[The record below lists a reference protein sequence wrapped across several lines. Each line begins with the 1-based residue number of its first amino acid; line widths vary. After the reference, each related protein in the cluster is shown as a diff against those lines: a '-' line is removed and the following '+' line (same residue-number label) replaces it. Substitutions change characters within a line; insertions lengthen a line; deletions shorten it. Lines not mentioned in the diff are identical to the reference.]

1 MSQISKGA
9 VSVWLLGRFEGEACK
24 ILVSR
29 PNCCVFAGYLFMN
42 DRLVIRNVWIS
53 SWVLSL
59 SLFGDA
65 LLYVILPVHANAFGV
80 SMFMVGLLL
89 AVNRIIRTF
98 AYGFIADFAERIGLK
113 KMCLI
118 ACLSA
123 TLSTAGYGFLEGEIL
138 LSISRMVW
146 GLSFAALLLVT
157 LSYASANPL
166 KTGTRIGL
174 SRSVEQVG
182 PLLAMTVGVWLA
194 TIIGPRDV
202 FLYLSLA
209 TAVSICLAF
218 RLNDSCQQRRVKRPL
233 ARDEIVPRPD
243 SLDLL
248 IFWMGAGI
256 DGVFTVS
263 ISLMWAQHLS
273 TETAILIG
281 GSILAGRRLSEML
294 IAPCAG
300 IIADRFG
307 IRLPLFLSIT
317 LTIAGFGLIGGGQLM
332 LGSIALI
339 ISRGALGTLFPAAVA
354 CIYPVDK
361 VKALARNQT
370 WRDVGAA
377 AGPLV
382 AGACLAFI
390 GPEIMHICV
399 ALAFIFAL
407 TMFTRS
413 PGWRLI
419 IQPS

>member
-1 MSQISKGA
+1 
-9 VSVWLLGRFEGEACK
+9 
-24 ILVSR
+24 
-29 PNCCVFAGYLFMN
+29 MN

-65 LLYVILPVHANAFGV
+65 LLYVILPVHADAFGV
-80 SMFMVGLLL
+80 SMLMVGFLL

-98 AYGFIADFAERIGLK
+98 AYGLIADLAERIGLK

-118 ACLSA
+118 AALSA

-138 LSISRMVW
+138 LTISRMVW

-157 LSYASANPL
+157 LSYAAANPS

-182 PLLAMTVGVWLA
+182 PLLAMTVGAWLA
-194 TIIGPRDV
+194 AIAGPRDV

-218 RLNDSCQQRRVKRPL
+218 GLNDAGQKRRIKRPMV
-233 ARDEIVPRPD
+233 RDKIFPRPD

-263 ISLMWAQHLS
+263 ISLMWAQYLS

-294 IAPCAG
+294 IAPFAG
-300 IIADRFG
+300 MIADRFG
-307 IRLPLFLSIT
+307 IRSPLVLAIT
-317 LTIAGFGLIGGGQLM
+317 LTIAGFGLIGGGLLM

-339 ISRGALGTLFPAAVA
+339 VSRGALGTLFPAAVA
-354 CIYPVDK
+354 RIYPEDK
-361 VKALARNQT
+361 INALAPNQT

-377 AGPLV
+377 AGPLA

-390 GPEIMHICV
+390 GPELMHIFV

-407 TMFTRS
+407 AMFVRS
-413 PGWRLI
+413 SGWRLI
-419 IQPS
+419 TQPA

>member
-1 MSQISKGA
+1 
-9 VSVWLLGRFEGEACK
+9 
-24 ILVSR
+24 
-29 PNCCVFAGYLFMN
+29 MN
-42 DRLVIRNVWIS
+42 DRLVMRNVWIS

-65 LLYVILPVHANAFGV
+65 LLYVILPVHADAFGV
-80 SMFMVGLLL
+80 SMLMVGFLL

-98 AYGFIADFAERIGLK
+98 AYGLIADLAERIGVK
-113 KMCLI
+113 NMCLI
-118 ACLSA
+118 GAAGA
-123 TLSTAGYGFLEGEIL
+123 TLSTAGYGLFAGQTL
-138 LSISRMVW
+138 LIISRMVW

-157 LSYASANPL
+157 LSYAATNPL

-182 PLLAMTVGVWLA
+182 PLVAMTVGAWLA
-194 TIIGPRDV
+194 TIAGPRDV
-202 FLYLSLA
+202 FLYLSVA

-218 RLNDSCQQRRVKRPL
+218 GLNESSQQKLIKRPI
-233 ARDEIVPRPD
+233 ARDKIFPRPD

-263 ISLMWAQHLS
+263 ISLMWAQYLS
-273 TETAILIG
+273 SEMAILIG
-281 GSILAGRRLSEML
+281 GSVLAGRRLSEML

-300 IIADRFG
+300 IISDRFG
-307 IRLPLFLSIT
+307 IRLPLLLAIA
-317 LTIAGFGLIGGGQLM
+317 LTILGFGLIGAELLT

-339 ISRGALGTLFPAAVA
+339 VSRGALGTLFPAAVA
-354 CIYPVDK
+354 RIYPEGK

-382 AGACLAFI
+382 TGACLAFI
-390 GPEIMHICV
+390 AAEMMHV
-399 ALAFIFAL
+399 FVSLAFII
-407 TMFTRS
+407 TFTIFVRS
-413 PGWRLI
+413 SGWRAI
-419 IQPS
+419 SQPAELTS

>member
-1 MSQISKGA
+1 
-9 VSVWLLGRFEGEACK
+9 
-24 ILVSR
+24 
-29 PNCCVFAGYLFMN
+29 MN

-65 LLYVILPVHANAFGV
+65 LLYVILPVHADAFGV
-80 SMFMVGLLL
+80 SMFMVGFLL
-89 AVNRIIRTF
+89 AVNRIIRIF
-98 AYGFIADFAERIGLK
+98 AYGLIANLAGLIGLK
-113 KMCLI
+113 KLCLI
-118 ACLSA
+118 AALSA

-138 LSISRMVW
+138 LTVSRMIW

-157 LSYASANPL
+157 LSYAAANPS

-174 SRSVEQVG
+174 SRSIEQVG
-182 PLLAMTVGVWLA
+182 PLLAMTVGAWLA
-194 TIIGPRDV
+194 AIAGPRDA
-202 FLYLSLA
+202 FLFLSLA

-218 RLNDSCQQRRVKRPL
+218 GLNDSGHRRQIKRSM
-233 ARDEIVPRPD
+233 AREKFFSKPN

-263 ISLMWAQHLS
+263 ISLMWAQYLS
-273 TETAILIG
+273 TEMAILIG
-281 GSILAGRRLSEML
+281 GSILAGRRLSELL

-307 IRLPLFLSIT
+307 IRSPLVLAIAIT
-317 LTIAGFGLIGGGQLM
+317 ILGFGFIGCGLLM
-332 LGSIALI
+332 LGSIALV

-354 CIYPVDK
+354 LIYPEEK
-361 VKALARNQT
+361 IKALARNQT

-377 AGPLV
+377 AGPLA
-382 AGACLAFI
+382 AGACLAFTE
-390 GPEIMHICV
+390 PEIMHVIV
-399 ALAFIFAL
+399 AIAFIFVL
-407 TMFTRS
+407 TMFVRS

-419 IQPS
+419 TRPAKAPTLNNS

>member
-1 MSQISKGA
+1 
-9 VSVWLLGRFEGEACK
+9 
-24 ILVSR
+24 
-29 PNCCVFAGYLFMN
+29 MN
-42 DRLVIRNVWIS
+42 DRMVIRNVWIS

-65 LLYVILPVHANAFGV
+65 LLYVILPVHAEAFGV
-80 SMFMVGLLL
+80 SMLMVGFLL

-98 AYGFIADFAERIGLK
+98 AYGLIAVWAERVGLK

-118 ACLSA
+118 AALSA
-123 TLSTAGYGFLEGEIL
+123 TLSTAGYGFLEGNIL
-138 LSISRMVW
+138 LTISRMVW

-157 LSYASANPL
+157 LSYAAANPL

-182 PLLAMTVGVWLA
+182 PLLAMTIGAWLA
-194 TIIGPRDV
+194 AIVGPRDV

-209 TAVSICLAF
+209 TAVSICLTF
-218 RLNDSCQQRRVKRPL
+218 GLNDSGQQKQVKRPM
-233 ARDEIVPRPD
+233 ARDKVFPKPD

-263 ISLMWAQHLS
+263 ISLMWAQYLS
-273 TETAILIG
+273 TEVAILIG

-307 IRLPLFLSIT
+307 IRSPLFLAIAIT
-317 LTIAGFGLIGGGQLM
+317 VVGFGLIGCGLLM
-332 LGSIALI
+332 LGSIALV

-354 CIYPVDK
+354 RIYPEEK
-361 VKALARNQT
+361 IKALARNQT

-377 AGPLV
+377 AGPLA

-390 GPEIMHICV
+390 EPEIMHIIV

-407 TMFTRS
+407 TMFVRS

-419 IQPS
+419 TKPA

>member
-1 MSQISKGA
+1 
-9 VSVWLLGRFEGEACK
+9 
-24 ILVSR
+24 
-29 PNCCVFAGYLFMN
+29 MN
-42 DRLVIRNVWIS
+42 DRLVIRNVCIS

-65 LLYVILPVHANAFGV
+65 LLYVILPVHADAFGV
-80 SMFMVGLLL
+80 SMLMVGFLL

-98 AYGFIADFAERIGLK
+98 AYGLIANLAERIGLK

-118 ACLSA
+118 AALSA

-138 LSISRMVW
+138 LTVSRMVW

-157 LSYASANPL
+157 LSYAAANPL

-182 PLLAMTVGVWLA
+182 PLLAMTVGAWLA
-194 TIIGPRDV
+194 GIAGPRDV

-218 RLNDSCQQRRVKRPL
+218 GLNDAGQKRRVKRPM
-233 ARDEIVPRPD
+233 ARDKVFPRPD

-263 ISLMWAQHLS
+263 ISLMWAQYLS

-300 IIADRFG
+300 VIADRFG
-307 IRLPLFLSIT
+307 IRSPLVLAIA
-317 LTIAGFGLIGGGQLM
+317 LTIAGFGLIGGGLLM

-354 CIYPVDK
+354 RIYPEDK
-361 VKALARNQT
+361 IKALARNQT

-377 AGPLV
+377 AGPLA
-382 AGACLAFI
+382 AGAFLAFA
-390 GPEIMHICV
+390 GPKIMHIFV

-407 TMFTRS
+407 AMFVRS
-413 PGWRLI
+413 SGWRLI
-419 IQPS
+419 TQPA

>member
-1 MSQISKGA
+1 MD
-9 VSVWLLGRFEGEACK
+9 
-24 ILVSR
+24 
-29 PNCCVFAGYLFMN
+29 
-42 DRLVIRNVWIS
+42 DRLVSRNVWIS

-65 LLYVILPVHANAFGV
+65 LLYVILPVHADAFGV
-80 SMFMVGLLL
+80 SMLMVGFLL

-98 AYGFIADFAERIGLK
+98 AYGFIADLAERIGLK

-118 ACLSA
+118 AASSA
-123 TLSTAGYGFLEGEIL
+123 TLSTAGYGFFEGVVL
-138 LSISRMVW
+138 LTISRTVW

-157 LSYASANPL
+157 LSYAAANPI
-166 KTGTRIGL
+166 KTGTRIGI

-182 PLLAMTVGVWLA
+182 PLLAMTVGAWLA
-194 TIIGPRDV
+194 IFAGPRDI

-218 RLNDSCQQRRVKRPL
+218 GLNDPGKERRIKRPMV
-233 ARDEIVPRPD
+233 RDKIFPKPD

-263 ISLMWAQHLS
+263 ISLMWAQYLS
-273 TETAILIG
+273 TEVAILIG
-281 GSILAGRRLSEML
+281 GSILAGRRLSELM

-307 IRLPLFLSIT
+307 IRTPLFLAIA
-317 LTIAGFGLIGGGQLM
+317 LTIVGFGFIGVGLLM
-332 LGSIALI
+332 LGSIFLV

-354 CIYPVDK
+354 RIYPK
-361 VKALARNQT
+361 EKIKALARNQT

-377 AGPLV
+377 VGPLA
-382 AGACLAFI
+382 AGACLAFS
-390 GPEIMHICV
+390 GPEIMHIIV
-399 ALAFIFAL
+399 AFAFIFA
-407 TMFTRS
+407 FTLFVRS
-413 PGWRLI
+413 PGWHLI
-419 IQPS
+419 TQSAH

>member
-1 MSQISKGA
+1 
-9 VSVWLLGRFEGEACK
+9 
-24 ILVSR
+24 
-29 PNCCVFAGYLFMN
+29 MN
-42 DRLVIRNVWIS
+42 DRLLIRNVWIS

-65 LLYVILPVHANAFGV
+65 LLYVILPVHADAFGV
-80 SMFMVGLLL
+80 SMLMVGFLL

-98 AYGFIADFAERIGLK
+98 AYGLIADLAERIGLK
-113 KMCLI
+113 RMCLI
-118 ACLSA
+118 AALSA

-138 LSISRMVW
+138 LTISRMVW

-157 LSYASANPL
+157 LSYAAANPL

-182 PLLAMTVGVWLA
+182 PLLAMTVGAWLA
-194 TIIGPRDV
+194 VIAGPRDV

-218 RLNDSCQQRRVKRPL
+218 GLNDFGQKKRVKRPM
-233 ARDEIVPRPD
+233 ARDKVFPRPD

-248 IFWMGAGI
+248 IFWMGAGV

-263 ISLMWAQHLS
+263 ISLMWAEYLS

-300 IIADRFG
+300 MIADRFG
-307 IRLPLFLSIT
+307 VRSPLFLAIT
-317 LTIAGFGLIGGGQLM
+317 LTIAGFGLIGGGLLM
-332 LGSIALI
+332 LGSVVLI
-339 ISRGALGTLFPAAVA
+339 VSRGALGTLFPAAVA
-354 CIYPVDK
+354 RIYPEDK
-361 VKALARNQT
+361 IKALARNQT

-377 AGPLV
+377 AGPLA

-390 GPEIMHICV
+390 GPETMHIFV

-407 TMFTRS
+407 TMFIRS
-413 PGWRLI
+413 SGWRLI
-419 IQPS
+419 TQPA

>member
-1 MSQISKGA
+1 
-9 VSVWLLGRFEGEACK
+9 
-24 ILVSR
+24 
-29 PNCCVFAGYLFMN
+29 MN
-42 DRLVIRNVWIS
+42 DRSIMRNVWIS

-65 LLYVILPVHANAFGV
+65 LLYVILPVHADAFGV
-80 SMFMVGLLL
+80 SMLMVGFLL

-98 AYGFIADFAERIGLK
+98 AYGLIADLAERIGLK
-113 KMCLI
+113 KMCFI
-118 ACLSA
+118 AAFSA
-123 TLSTAGYGFLEGEIL
+123 TLSTAGYGFFEGNIL
-138 LSISRMVW
+138 LTISRMVW

-157 LSYASANPL
+157 LSYAAANPL

-182 PLLAMTVGVWLA
+182 PLLAMTVGAWLA
-194 TIIGPRDV
+194 VIAGPRDV

-218 RLNDSCQQRRVKRPL
+218 GLTDTSQQRRVKRPM
-233 ARDEIVPRPD
+233 ARDKIFPKPD

-256 DGVFTVS
+256 DGVFTIS
-263 ISLMWAQHLS
+263 ISLMWAQYLS
-273 TETAILIG
+273 TEVAILIG

-307 IRLPLFLSIT
+307 IRSPLFIAIAIT
-317 LTIAGFGLIGGGQLM
+317 IMGFGCIGGGLLT
-332 LGSIALI
+332 LGSIALV

-354 CIYPVDK
+354 RIYPEEK
-361 VKALARNQT
+361 IKALARNQT

-377 AGPLV
+377 AGPLA

-390 GPEIMHICV
+390 EPEIMHIIV
-399 ALAFIFAL
+399 AIAFTFAL
-407 TMFTRS
+407 TMFVRS

-419 IQPS
+419 TQSAY

>member
-1 MSQISKGA
+1 
-9 VSVWLLGRFEGEACK
+9 
-24 ILVSR
+24 
-29 PNCCVFAGYLFMN
+29 MN

-65 LLYVILPVHANAFGV
+65 LLYVILPVHADAFGV
-80 SMFMVGLLL
+80 SMLMVGFLL

-98 AYGFIADFAERIGLK
+98 AYGLIADLAELIGLK

-118 ACLSA
+118 AALSA
-123 TLSTAGYGFLEGEIL
+123 TLSTAGYGFLEGEVL
-138 LSISRMVW
+138 LTISRMLW

-157 LSYASANPL
+157 LSYAAANPL

-182 PLLAMTVGVWLA
+182 PLLAMTVGAWLA
-194 TIIGPRDV
+194 SIAGPRDV

-209 TAVSICLAF
+209 TAISICLAF
-218 RLNDSCQQRRVKRPL
+218 GLNDSGQKRRVKRPM
-233 ARDEIVPRPD
+233 ARDKIFPRPD

-263 ISLMWAQHLS
+263 ISLMWAQYLS

-294 IAPCAG
+294 IAPFAG
-300 IIADRFG
+300 MIADRFG
-307 IRLPLFLSIT
+307 VRLPLFLAIM
-317 LTIAGFGLIGGGQLM
+317 LTIAGFGLIGVGLLT
-332 LGSIALI
+332 LGSIVLI

-354 CIYPVDK
+354 RIYPEDK
-361 VKALARNQT
+361 IKALARNQT

-377 AGPLV
+377 AGPLA

-390 GPEIMHICV
+390 GPEVMHIFV
-399 ALAFIFAL
+399 ALAFILA
-407 TMFTRS
+407 FTVFVRS
-413 PGWRLI
+413 SGWRLI
-419 IQPS
+419 TQPAKA

>member
-1 MSQISKGA
+1 
-9 VSVWLLGRFEGEACK
+9 
-24 ILVSR
+24 
-29 PNCCVFAGYLFMN
+29 MN

-65 LLYVILPVHANAFGV
+65 LLYVILPVHADAFGV
-80 SMFMVGLLL
+80 SMLMVGFLL

-98 AYGFIADFAERIGLK
+98 AYGIIADLAERIGLK

-118 ACLSA
+118 AALSA

-138 LSISRMVW
+138 LTISRMVW

-157 LSYASANPL
+157 LSYAAANPL

-182 PLLAMTVGVWLA
+182 PLLAMTVGAWLA
-194 TIIGPRDV
+194 AIAGPRDV

-209 TAVSICLAF
+209 TAVSICIAF
-218 RLNDSCQQRRVKRPL
+218 GLNDFGQQRRVKRPMV
-233 ARDEIVPRPD
+233 RDKIFPRPD

-263 ISLMWAQHLS
+263 ISLMWAQYLS

-300 IIADRFG
+300 MISDRFG
-307 IRLPLFLSIT
+307 IRSPLFLSIT
-317 LTIAGFGLIGGGQLM
+317 LTIAGFGLIGVGLLT
-332 LGSIALI
+332 LGSIVLI

-354 CIYPVDK
+354 RIYPEDK
-361 VKALARNQT
+361 IKALARNQT

-377 AGPLV
+377 AGPLA

-390 GPEIMHICV
+390 GPEIMHIFV
-399 ALAFIFAL
+399 ALAFILA
-407 TMFTRS
+407 FTVFVRS
-413 PGWRLI
+413 SGWRLI
-419 IQPS
+419 TQPAKA

>member
-1 MSQISKGA
+1 
-9 VSVWLLGRFEGEACK
+9 
-24 ILVSR
+24 
-29 PNCCVFAGYLFMN
+29 MN

-65 LLYVILPVHANAFGV
+65 LLYVILPVHADAFGV
-80 SMFMVGLLL
+80 SMLMVGFLL

-98 AYGFIADFAERIGLK
+98 AYGLIADLAERIGLK

-118 ACLSA
+118 AALSA

-138 LSISRMVW
+138 LTISRMVW

-157 LSYASANPL
+157 LSYAAANPL

-174 SRSVEQVG
+174 SRSIEQVG
-182 PLLAMTVGVWLA
+182 PLFAMTVGAWLA
-194 TIIGPRDV
+194 TIAGPRDV

-209 TAVSICLAF
+209 TSVSICLAYG
-218 RLNDSCQQRRVKRPL
+218 LNDYGLQRRVKRPMV
-233 ARDEIVPRPD
+233 RDKIFPKPD

-263 ISLMWAQHLS
+263 ISLMWAQYLS

-300 IIADRFG
+300 MIADRFG
-307 IRLPLFLSIT
+307 IRSPLFLSIM
-317 LTIAGFGLIGGGQLM
+317 LTIAGFGLIGGGLLT

-339 ISRGALGTLFPAAVA
+339 ISRGALGTLFSAAVA
-354 CIYPVDK
+354 RIYPEEK
-361 VKALARNQT
+361 IKALARNQT

-377 AGPLV
+377 AGPIA
-382 AGACLAFI
+382 AGASLAFI
-390 GPEIMHICV
+390 GPEVMHIFV
-399 ALAFIFAL
+399 ALAFIFTF
-407 TMFTRS
+407 TMFVRS

-419 IQPS
+419 TQPA